1 MATLSTDLFV
11 LCDYATVSREQK
23 LSVIGIFDQFFVAN
37 VPTNW
42 PKMFLV
48 AVLSGQAGQEYPIT
62 LKIIPPVSP
71 SEASGEGR
79 AKTEQNFPDK
89 ELKVTLGQNGKAN
102 LITELVNFPLPLPGN
117 YKVEIE
123 SEGTKVSSLE
133 FKVNKTT
140 ATYGGQD
147 LAGKKVS
154 N

>member
-1 MATLSTDLFV
+1 MSNLKTDLFV

-37 VPTNW
+37 IPTNW

-48 AVLSGQAGQEYPIT
+48 AVLSGQGGQEYPIT
-62 LKIIPPVSP
+62 LKIIPP
-71 SEASGEGR
+71 

-89 ELKVTLGQNGKAN
+89 ELKVQLGQNGKAN
-102 LITELVNFPLPLPGN
+102 LITELVNFPLPLAGL
-117 YKVEIE
+117 YKVVIE
-123 SEGTKVSSLE
+123 SAKSVIDQIE

-140 ATYGGQD
+140 ATYAGQD
-147 LAGKKVS
+147 LSGKKIS

>member
-1 MATLSTDLFV
+1 MKSLKTDLFV

-37 VPTNW
+37 IPTNW

-48 AVLSGQAGQEYPIT
+48 AVLSGEPNHEYDIT
-62 LKIIPPVSP
+62 LKIIPP
-71 SEASGEGR
+71 

-89 ELKVTLGQNGKAN
+89 NLKVALGQNGKAN
-102 LITELVNFPLPLPGN
+102 LITELVNFPLPLAGA
-117 YKVEIE
+117 YKVEILGGKE
-123 SEGTKVSSLE
+123 NVGTLE

-140 ATYGGQD
+140 ATYAGTD
-147 LAGKKVS
+147 LKGNKIP

>member
-1 MATLSTDLFV
+1 MTNIKTEIFT

-23 LSVIGIFDQFFVAN
+23 LSVIGIFDQFYLAN

-48 AVLSGQAGQEYPIT
+48 AVLSGEPDKEYDIT
-62 LKIIPPVSP
+62 LRIIPPGKV
-71 SEASGEGR
+71 
-79 AKTEQNFPDK
+79 EQGFPDK

-102 LITELVNFPLPLPGN
+102 LITELVNFPLQLAGT
-117 YKVEIE
+117 YRVEIT
-123 SEGTKVSSLE
+123 EGKDTIGTLE

-147 LAGKKVS
+147 LKGNKIS

>member
-1 MATLSTDLFV
+1 MKPIKTDLFT

-48 AVLSGQAGQEYPIT
+48 AVVSGEPNQEYPIT
-62 LKIIPPVSP
+62 LKIIPP
-71 SEASGEGR
+71 
-79 AKTEQNFPDK
+79 AKTEQQFPDK
-89 ELKVTLGQNGKAN
+89 DLQVTLGNNGRAN
-102 LITELVNFPLPLPGN
+102 LITELVNFPLPIPGV
-117 YKVEIE
+117 YKVQIL
-123 SEGTKVSSLE
+123 SEKSKISELE

-140 ATYGGQD
+140 ATYDGN
-147 LAGKKVS
+147 KVV

>member
-1 MATLSTDLFV
+1 MKGIKSELFT

-48 AVLSGQAGQEYPIT
+48 AVVSGEPDHEYPIT
-62 LKIIPPVSP
+62 LKIIPP
-71 SEASGEGR
+71 
-79 AKTEQNFPDK
+79 AKTEQEFPDK
-89 ELKVTLGQNGKAN
+89 ELRVTLGNNGKAN
-102 LITELVNFPLPLPGN
+102 LITELVNFPLPLPGVF
-117 YKVEIE
+117 KVQIL
-123 SEGTKVSSLE
+123 SEKEKIAELE

-140 ATYGGQD
+140 ATYDGS
-147 LAGKKVS
+147 KVV

>member
-1 MATLSTDLFV
+1 MKNLKTDLFV

-48 AVLSGQAGQEYPIT
+48 AVVSGEPNQEYPIT
-62 LKIIPPVSP
+62 LKIIPP
-71 SEASGEGR
+71 
-79 AKTEQNFPDK
+79 AKTEQEFPDK
-89 ELKVTLGQNGKAN
+89 DLRVTLGNNGKAN
-102 LITELVNFPLPLPGN
+102 LITELVNFPLPMPGVF
-117 YKVEIE
+117 KVQIM
-123 SEGTKVSSLE
+123 SEKEKISELE

-140 ATYGGQD
+140 ATYDGS
-147 LAGKKVS
+147 KVV

>member
-1 MATLSTDLFV
+1 MPNLKTDIFV

-48 AVLSGQAGQEYPIT
+48 AVLSGQPNNEYDIT
-62 LKIIPPVSP
+62 LKINPP
-71 SEASGEGR
+71 G
-79 AKTEQNFPDK
+79 KTDQKFPDK
-89 ELKVTLGQNGKAN
+89 DLKVTLGQNGKAN
-102 LITELVNFPLPLPGN
+102 LITELVNFPLPLAGT
-117 YKVEIE
+117 YEVVITEGKSKVA
-123 SEGTKVSSLE
+123 TLE

-140 ATYGGQD
+140 ATYGQD
-147 LAGKKVS
+147 LQGKKVV

>member
-1 MATLSTDLFV
+1 MANLKTDIFA

-37 VPTNW
+37 IPTNW

-48 AVLSGQAGQEYPIT
+48 AVLSGEPNHEYGIT
-62 LKIIPPVSP
+62 LKIIPP
-71 SEASGEGR
+71 

-89 ELKVTLGQNGKAN
+89 DLKVALGQNGRAN
-102 LITELVNFPLPLPGN
+102 LITELVNFPLPVAGT
-117 YKVEIE
+117 YKVEIL
-123 SEGTKVSSLE
+123 EGKEKVGGLE

-140 ATYGGQD
+140 ATYGETD
-147 LAGKKVS
+147 LQGKKIS

>member
-1 MATLSTDLFV
+1 MKSLTTELFV

-48 AVLSGQAGQEYPIT
+48 AVVSGDADHEYPIT
-62 LKIIPPVSP
+62 LKIIPPTK
-71 SEASGEGR
+71 GE
-79 AKTEQNFPDK
+79 QDFPDK
-89 ELKVTLGQNGKAN
+89 ELKVTLGNNGRAN
-102 LITELVNFPLPLPGN
+102 LITELVNFPLPAAGVF
-117 YKVEIE
+117 KVLIE
-123 SEGTKVSSLE
+123 SEGTKIGELE

-140 ATYGGQD
+140 ATYEGN
-147 LAGKKVS
+147 KVV